1 MSPPKSPPTRVEG
14 MVKGRTCGAPPA
26 ARHLLSGCRGIGTR
40 LCRGARTRSRR
51 AQSEQSAETQS
62 QSPQRRSLLFTRLDD
77 TTPCKHRI
85 TTQHKTKCVS
95 CSHYHTFS
103 PSNRSCHGCGLR
115 ASAIRRGR
123 RVLGRTQSSKWLSI
137 VRQPSP
143 SRQTSAS
150 ATPPP
155 AWRRANSR
163 RPAKTKVDEEK

>member
-103 PSNRSCHGCGLR
+103 PRQSLVSRVRSACICYTPRTTSAGADAELEMAFNRSPALSLAPDKRFCDAA
-115 ASAIRRGR
+115 ASMEARELSTACQNQGR
-123 RVLGRTQSSKWLSI
+123 
-137 VRQPSP
+137 
-143 SRQTSAS
+143 
-150 ATPPP
+150 
-155 AWRRANSR
+155 
-163 RPAKTKVDEEK
+163 